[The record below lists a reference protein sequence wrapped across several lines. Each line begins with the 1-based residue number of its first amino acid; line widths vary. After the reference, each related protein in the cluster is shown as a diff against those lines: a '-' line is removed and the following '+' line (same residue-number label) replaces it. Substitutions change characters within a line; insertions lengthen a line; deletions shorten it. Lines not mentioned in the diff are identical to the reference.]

1 MGKLFKYALAFVFL
15 ALTGCEK
22 DSNEQHETKTE
33 SAVPFEKKLIN
44 ANELPAD
51 IQNYINTDDAENSA
65 KSGNTETLNEPIFM
79 MHDIVSMTDD
89 KNITNYSISFFYPD
103 TPENVYY
110 NLVINVLPTGENKKY
125 IFKYICNPEDFENFK
140 AHRFDFKYFDGTT
153 EISQVNYTAT
163 GKFTSKPSAGDD
175 PCAKIFV
182 PSPSDPKSNPAAGA
196 GSGNGGNLPSGGF
209 NTSVPG
215 YNSPPSSGGYKGG
228 GDGSSGH
235 DHSNCYGSNGQYWY
249 YAGDVRPPHPHT
261 SKSAGPCPEVTP
273 PTGYVPVNTM
283 PLIKILGTQLKLSI
297 AQIAFLRNRPD
308 TMNIIGSYLNSNNF
322 SDEAKS
328 FSKEMIDIVKQ
339 DATVDNNAL
348 VFTLSAKAQN
358 KINNDL
364 DDSFLLSVD
373 QYIDID
379 VANYLSSDP
388 GGILAMHF
396 SIECAVLRANHPDW
410 STAKIYWEASKGFI
424 HLSLDALGLVPVFGE
439 AADLVNGTLYLI
451 EGDGVNA
458 TLSIASAVP
467 IAGWAAVSTKYAIK
481 FRQATNLTSKV
492 KLIWRKLPDGTVY
505 FGSDKYC
512 RSQLRQILGLAVG
525 NLKQAHHIIP
535 INLQNN
541 SIIQK
546 AAKSGEAFHLNDALN
561 GIPLDK
567 AIHNGSHGNYDD
579 LIKNRLLKFEKTNPT
594 ATPNQ
599 CYDEINKIIDLIRTT
614 IKNNPNVPINQLNF

>member
-1 MGKLFKYALAFVFL
+1 MEKLFKYALAFVFL

-65 KSGNTETLNEPIFM
+65 KSSNVETLNEPIFM

-110 NLVINVLPTGENKKY
+110 NLVINVLPTGESKKY
-125 IFKYICNPEDFENFK
+125 IFKYICNPKDFENFK

-153 EISQVNYTAT
+153 EISQVSNPTT
-163 GKFTSKPSAGDD
+163 GKFTSKSSAGDD

-182 PSPSDPKSNPAAGA
+182 PSPSDPKSNPAAGG

-328 FSKEMIDIVKQ
+328 FSKEMIEIVKQ

-358 KINNDL
+358 KINNNL

-373 QYIDID
+373 QYMDID

-439 AADLVNGTLYLI
+439 AADLVNGALYI
-451 EGDGVNA
+451 MEGDGVNA
-458 TLSIASAVP
+458 TLSLASAVP
-467 IAGWAAVSTKYAIK
+467 IVGWATAGSKLGLKVIQTTTGKTQLILK
-481 FRQATNLTSKV
+481 FTNGVFT
-492 KLIWRKLPDGTVY
+492 
-505 FGSDKYC
+505 FGS
-512 RSQLRQILGLAVG
+512 RSQLRKVLNITDSSI
-525 NLKQAHHIIP
+525 QAHHIIP
-535 INLQNN
+535 WAKSIHP
-541 SIIQK
+541 IIQK
-546 AAKSGEAFHLNDALN
+546 AANCKQAFHMNDALN
-561 GIPLDK
+561 GIPLST
-567 AIHNGSHGNYDD
+567 AIHNGSHGEYDKIIQKYLD
-579 LIKNRLLKFEKTNPT
+579 NIPSD
-594 ATPNQ
+594 ATPDFA
-599 CYDEINKIIDLIRTT
+599 YEKVMEIINKAKKAIQ
-614 IKNNPNVPINQLNF
+614 NNPNTHINQLKF

>member
-110 NLVINVLPTGENKKY
+110 NLVINVLPTGESKKY
-125 IFKYICNPEDFENFK
+125 IFKYICNPKDFENFK

-153 EISQVNYTAT
+153 EISQVSNPTT
-163 GKFTSKPSAGDD
+163 GKFTSKSSAGDD

-182 PSPSDPKSNPAAGA
+182 PSPSDPKSNPAAGG

-273 PTGYVPVNTM
+273 PSGYVPVNTM
-283 PLIKILGTQLKLSI
+283 PLIKILGAQLSLSI

-439 AADLVNGTLYLI
+439 AADLVNGALYI
-451 EGDGVNA
+451 MEGDGVNA
-458 TLSIASAVP
+458 TLSLASAVP
-467 IAGWAAVSTKYAIK
+467 IVGWATAGSKLGLKVIQTTTGKTQLILK
-481 FRQATNLTSKV
+481 FTNGVFT
-492 KLIWRKLPDGTVY
+492 
-505 FGSDKYC
+505 FGS
-512 RSQLRQILGLAVG
+512 RSQLRKVLNITDSSI
-525 NLKQAHHIIP
+525 QAHHIIP
-535 INLQNN
+535 WAK
-541 SIIQK
+541 SIHPAIQK
-546 AAKSGEAFHLNDALN
+546 AANCKKAFHMNDALN
-561 GIPLDK
+561 GIPLNT
-567 AIHNGSHGNYDD
+567 AIHSGSHGEYDK
-579 LIKNRLLKFEKTNPT
+579 LIQKYLNKIPDN
-594 ATPNQ
+594 ATPDQ
-599 CYDEINKIIDLIRTT
+599 CYEAINDIIDKVRTAIT
-614 IKNNPNVPINQLNF
+614 NNPGVHINQLNF

>member
-1 MGKLFKYALAFVFL
+1 MKKLFKYALAFVFL

-51 IQNYINTDDAENSA
+51 IQQYINTDGTKNSS
-65 KSGNTETLNEPIFM
+65 KSTNAETLNEPIFM

-110 NLVINVLPTGENKKY
+110 NLVINVLPTGESKKY

-153 EISQVNYTAT
+153 EISQVNYITS
-163 GKFTSKPSAGDD
+163 GKFTSKSSAGDD
-175 PCAKIFV
+175 PCNKIFV
-182 PSPSDPKSNPAAGA
+182 PSPSDPKSNPAAGG
-196 GSGNGGNLPSGGF
+196 GSGNGGNPAPGGF

-215 YNSPPSSGGYKGG
+215 YNSPPSSGGYTGG

-322 SDEAKS
+322 SEEAKS
-328 FSKEMIDIVKQ
+328 FCKEIIDQSILNPSLHFDILASANSPMNIDKSSITNDTPEGKKFNTIYNALITSPEFKKLFIDIFQNNSRFNVKFEIEEH
-339 DATVDNNAL
+339 VYEDNNPSKKEVNA
-348 VFTLSAKAQN
+348 TTSQLSGAN
-358 KINNDL
+358 NIVIKINKQILISGTDKSQTNIENAKTILHECIHAYLFIKASNPAIGADFVKILNTMYPTVSEQHDFMYDKMIPTMQKVLSEIRDL
-364 DDSFLLSVD
+364 VTTATKRANIEQYILHPTLKPLTTTTFSWFNFYFYLSLNGLQSTYCFTQD
-373 QYIDID
+373 FQYPSDKYSLYKQYID
-379 VANYLSSDP
+379 A
-388 GGILAMHF
+388 G
-396 SIECAVLRANHPDW
+396 SIE
-410 STAKIYWEASKGFI
+410 
-424 HLSLDALGLVPVFGE
+424 LD
-439 AADLVNGTLYLI
+439 
-451 EGDGVNA
+451 
-458 TLSIASAVP
+458 
-467 IAGWAAVSTKYAIK
+467 
-481 FRQATNLTSKV
+481 R
-492 KLIWRKLPDGTVY
+492 
-505 FGSDKYC
+505 
-512 RSQLRQILGLAVG
+512 
-525 NLKQAHHIIP
+525 
-535 INLQNN
+535 
-541 SIIQK
+541 
-546 AAKSGEAFHLNDALN
+546 
-561 GIPLDK
+561 
-567 AIHNGSHGNYDD
+567 
-579 LIKNRLLKFEKTNPT
+579 
-594 ATPNQ
+594 
-599 CYDEINKIIDLIRTT
+599 
-614 IKNNPNVPINQLNF
+614 

>member
-1 MGKLFKYALAFVFL
+1 MEKLFKCALAFVFL

-33 SAVPFEKKLIN
+33 SAVPFEKKLLN

-51 IQNYINTDDAENSA
+51 IQQYINTDDAENSA
-65 KSGNTETLNEPIFM
+65 KSGNVETLNEPIFM

-110 NLVINVLPTGENKKY
+110 NLVINVLPTGESKKY

-140 AHRFDFKYFDGTT
+140 AHRFDFKYFDGIT
-153 EISQVNYTAT
+153 EISQVSYPTT
-163 GKFTSKPSAGDD
+163 RKFTSKSSVGDD

-182 PSPSDPKSNPAAGA
+182 PSPSDPKSNPAAGG

-328 FSKEMIDIVKQ
+328 FCNWAINYLMQNPNVTIHQFKNWFMGTSEGQ
-339 DATVDNNAL
+339 DGDYDAAYWDNPNL
-348 VFTLSAKAQN
+348 VFPKQELPTFSNFKNACPSRYTTSETLCNDIGGDILKMYNAVIAKNN
-358 KINNDL
+358 KLNTCAIRISRALNYSGVVVPSLPDNPNGTKNSVVGADGKNYIINAKTLNSWMKKTFGTNPTNYEHYDFTQGGNKGINFPNLLKNKKGIYTMVSRPEIQKAWGSGHADL
-364 DDSFLLSVD
+364 LEDGQCLLDCHFYDSNNQFVPVD
-373 QYIDID
+373 YIDI
-379 VANYLSSDP
+379 
-388 GGILAMHF
+388 
-396 SIECAVLRANHPDW
+396 W
-410 STAKIYWEASKGFI
+410 
-424 HLSLDALGLVPVFGE
+424 
-439 AADLVNGTLYLI
+439 TL
-451 EGDGVNA
+451 N
-458 TLSIASAVP
+458 
-467 IAGWAAVSTKYAIK
+467 
-481 FRQATNLTSKV
+481 
-492 KLIWRKLPDGTVY
+492 
-505 FGSDKYC
+505 
-512 RSQLRQILGLAVG
+512 
-525 NLKQAHHIIP
+525 
-535 INLQNN
+535 
-541 SIIQK
+541 
-546 AAKSGEAFHLNDALN
+546 
-561 GIPLDK
+561 
-567 AIHNGSHGNYDD
+567 
-579 LIKNRLLKFEKTNPT
+579 
-594 ATPNQ
+594 
-599 CYDEINKIIDLIRTT
+599 
-614 IKNNPNVPINQLNF
+614 

>member
-1 MGKLFKYALAFVFL
+1 MKKLFKYALAFVFL

-22 DSNEQHETKTE
+22 DSNEQLETKTE
-33 SAVPFEKKLIN
+33 STVPFEKKLIN
-44 ANELPAD
+44 ANELPTD

-65 KSGNTETLNEPIFM
+65 KSSNVETLNEPIFM

-110 NLVINVLPTGENKKY
+110 NLVINVLPTGESKKY

-153 EISQVNYTAT
+153 EISQVNYITT
-163 GKFTSKPSAGDD
+163 GKFTSKSSAGDD

-182 PSPSDPKSNPAAGA
+182 PSPSDPKSNPAAGG

-283 PLIKILGTQLKLSI
+283 PLIKTLGTQLSLSRD
-297 AQIAFLRNRPD
+297 QITFLRDRPD

-328 FSKEMIDIVKQ
+328 FCNWAI
-339 DATVDNNAL
+339 
-348 VFTLSAKAQN
+348 
-358 KINNDL
+358 
-364 DDSFLLSVD
+364 
-373 QYIDID
+373 
-379 VANYLSSDP
+379 NYL
-388 GGILAMHF
+388 M
-396 SIECAVLRANHPDW
+396 
-410 STAKIYWEASKGFI
+410 
-424 HLSLDALGLVPVFGE
+424 
-439 AADLVNGTLYLI
+439 
-451 EGDGVNA
+451 
-458 TLSIASAVP
+458 
-467 IAGWAAVSTKYAIK
+467 
-481 FRQATNLTSKV
+481 Q
-492 KLIWRKLPDGTVY
+492 
-505 FGSDKYC
+505 
-512 RSQLRQILGLAVG
+512 
-525 NLKQAHHIIP
+525 
-535 INLQNN
+535 
-541 SIIQK
+541 
-546 AAKSGEAFHLNDALN
+546 
-561 GIPLDK
+561 
-567 AIHNGSHGNYDD
+567 
-579 LIKNRLLKFEKTNPT
+579 
-594 ATPNQ
+594 
-599 CYDEINKIIDLIRTT
+599 
-614 IKNNPNVPINQLNF
+614 NPNVTIHQFKN